1 MRVLAQPGSALV
13 LPPLSTPQCVNAPA
27 LMGKVVRSHSLE
39 WEIRRSSCDQ
49 EADHARRR
57 NMGNAAVLA
66 ESWLLLL
73 VLLLLWL
80 LQDSHKAGLLD
91 LTD

>member
-1 MRVLAQPGSALV
+1 
-13 LPPLSTPQCVNAPA
+13 
-27 LMGKVVRSHSLE
+27 MGKVVRSHSLE

-49 EADHARRR
+49 EAYHARRR

-80 LQDSHKAGLLD
+80 WLLQDSHKAGLLD